1 MPWSML
7 DVERAIQERDNRVN
21 PKPIDDAM
29 IIEAVER
36 RQKSDGATVV
46 SHLLALSGDSVDACR
61 YAVAEAENRGLIRYE
76 VVPSCVE
83 MNATFTCP
91 DNEMR
96 FVNAKPEDGWKTA
109 YHELGIRIARL
120 SVRLTRLENDNTYLA
135 DTIHDEEG
143 EQDG

>member
-1 MPWSML
+1 M
-7 DVERAIQERDNRVN
+7 
-21 PKPIDDAM
+21 KPIDDAM
-29 IIEAVER
+29 IIAAV
-36 RQKSDGATVV
+36 QAVQ
-46 SHLLALSGDSVDACR
+46 SGDNARTILEQMAGCDYRHAT
-61 YAVAEAENRGLIRYE
+61 AQLQQAERRGLIRYE

-96 FVNAKPEDGWKTA
+96 FVNAKPEDGWKAA